1 MRVTIEDVAKAAGV
15 SIATVSRA
23 LRGLPNVVPSTRE
36 RVLRVADQMNY
47 AVDAHASRLA
57 SGKSMT
63 VGLVVPLT
71 GQWFYNKVATTIEAI
86 LMQEG
91 YDVLRYTVD
100 SIEHESRVFNRL
112 VSSRRVDGVV
122 FITVAIDD
130 RSLALLKDARQPV
143 VTIESETGLFPAVS
157 CNNYEAARTVTQHLC
172 NLGHRGIGLISGLRD
187 DPMHFGPPGERRRG
201 YVDVLTEHGI
211 PVRPEL
217 EVPGNYS
224 LAGGAEAMG
233 RLLSIKDPPTAVF
246 AFSDEMATGA
256 LKTVEEIGLRVPD
269 DVSVVGFDDHD
280 FSEYLHLTTVRQP
293 LESMGEYAAAML
305 LRLINGDAD
314 VPLKTLLDTRLVVRS
329 TTGRAPSS
337 QPTAPPAQSK

>member
-23 LRGLPNVVPSTRE
+23 LRGLPNVVPSTRD
-36 RVLRVADQMNY
+36 RVLRVADQLSY
-47 AVDAHASRLA
+47 EVDAHASRLA
-57 SGKSMT
+57 SGRSMT

-71 GQWFYNKVATTIEAI
+71 GQWFYNSVATTIEAI

-91 YDVLRYTVD
+91 YDVLRYTVE
-100 SIEHESRVFNRL
+100 SIEHESRVFSRL
-112 VSSRRVDGVV
+112 VSGRRVDGVV
-122 FITVAIDD
+122 FITVAIDA
-130 RSLALLKDARQPV
+130 RSLQLLENARQPV

-172 NLGHRGIGLISGLRD
+172 NLGHRRIGLISGLRD

-233 RLLSIKDPPTAVF
+233 RLLSVKDPPTGVF

-256 LKTVEEIGLRVPD
+256 LKTIHEVGLRVPD

-293 LESMGEYAAAML
+293 LEAMGETAASLL
-305 LRLINGDAD
+305 LRLIRGETD
-314 VPLKTLLDTRLVVRS
+314 VPLETFLDTRLVVRS

-337 QPTAPPAQSK
+337 PGGDDS